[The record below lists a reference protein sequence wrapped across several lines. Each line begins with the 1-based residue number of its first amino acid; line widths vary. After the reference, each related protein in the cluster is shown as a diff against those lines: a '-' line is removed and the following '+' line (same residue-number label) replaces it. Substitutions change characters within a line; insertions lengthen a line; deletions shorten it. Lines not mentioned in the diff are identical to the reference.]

1 MIGREFAKHME
12 HAEEFDGPQAGKV
25 IYPFQ
30 YCPRFEARKTVLG
43 PHSLTV
49 STAGSRTFPSMS
61 RRISRPGSAVTRRSS
76 VTDLGGTCI

>member
-12 HAEEFDGPQAGKV
+12 HAEEFDGPQPGKV

-43 PHSLTV
+43 PTLPDCFYCRF
-49 STAGSRTFPSMS
+49 ADFPIYELEDIETGIC
-61 RRISRPGSAVTRRSS
+61 RYPEIQHY
-76 VTDLGGTCI
+76 

>member
-1 MIGREFAKHME
+1 MIGREFARHME

-43 PHSLTV
+43 PTLPDCFYCRF
-49 STAGSRTFPSMS
+49 ADFPIYEPEDIETGIC
-61 RRISRPGSAVTRRSS
+61 RYPEIQHY
-76 VTDLGGTCI
+76 